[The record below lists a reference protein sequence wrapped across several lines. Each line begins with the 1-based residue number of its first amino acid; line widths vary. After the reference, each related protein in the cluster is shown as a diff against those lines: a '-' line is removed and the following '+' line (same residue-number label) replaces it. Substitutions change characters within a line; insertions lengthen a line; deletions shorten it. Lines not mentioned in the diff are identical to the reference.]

1 MYILCMKKIK
11 LSSENRSFFQLV
23 ADASATNPFSPQRAD
38 IDKKISGIHAAD
50 NRRQRVLYAIEAI
63 QERLGKLDADGLLKF
78 RDFCDKDTDLMRYT
92 FLFDVYHSC
101 TDLFDA
107 FIARQEASGPDLLK
121 APFAPK
127 AIEAL
132 RQRGFSEKES
142 VQYFAMFYQIR
153 RAFYFIDR
161 GLIGKSQC
169 MQDLRMALWNNI
181 FTYDIRNY
189 ERYMWDQMEDFSTLL
204 EGPTGCG
211 KGAAAAAIGRSGF
224 IPFDTVK
231 QTFSASFTTTFI
243 PLNLSQ
249 FAEGLLESELFGHTK
264 GAFTGAVES
273 HKGVLGLCGPH
284 GSIFLD
290 EIGEIS
296 IPAQV
301 KLLKVL
307 EEREFSPAGSH
318 EKLRFYGRVIA
329 ATNRPIDTLRAEGTF
344 RDDFYYRLC
353 SDCIQ
358 VPPLAQRVQE
368 NPDELAELVE
378 HFTSLITGRKNTEL
392 VGHVL
397 ETIDKHLG
405 RQYPWPGN
413 VRELAQCIRRVILK
427 RSYEGQKSKPKT
439 LRDQLK
445 AGIDSGALTADE
457 LLNSYCKMLYDR
469 CGTYE
474 ETARLTGL
482 DRRTIKKR
490 VQECRAYDNGTE
502 SQ

>member
-1 MYILCMKKIK
+1 MKKIV

-23 ADASATNPFSPQRAD
+23 ADASATNPFSPQRAA

-63 QERLGKLDADGLLKF
+63 QEQLAKLDADGLLRF

-92 FLFDVYHSC
+92 FLFDVYHGC

-107 FIARQEASGPDLLK
+107 FIAKQEASNQTPLK
-121 APFAPK
+121 VSFAPK
-127 AIEAL
+127 AIDAL
-132 RQRGFSEKES
+132 RQRGFCEEEA

-153 RAFYFIDR
+153 RAFYLIDR
-161 GLIGKSQC
+161 GLVGKSQC

-189 ERYMWDQMEDFSTLL
+189 EQYMRDRMEDFSTLL

-224 IPFDTVK
+224 IPFDTAK
-231 QTFSASFTTTFI
+231 QTFIASFTTTFI

-273 HKGVLGLCGPH
+273 HEGVLGLCGPH

-307 EEREFSPAGSH
+307 EEREFSPVGSH

-329 ATNRPIDTLRAEGTF
+329 ATNRPMDTLRAEGTF

-392 VGHVL
+392 AGRVL
-397 ETIDKHLG
+397 ETIDKQLG
-405 RQYPWPGN
+405 RHYPWPGN

-427 RSYEGQKSKPKT
+427 RSYEGQKAQSQT
-439 LRDQLK
+439 LQDQLK
-445 AGIDSGALTADE
+445 SGIDNGTLTADE
-457 LLNSYCKMLYDR
+457 LLDGYCKMLYDR

-474 ETARLTGL
+474 EVAKLTAM
-482 DRRTIKKR
+482 DRRTVKKR
-490 VQECRAYDNGTE
+490 IQEHGRYDDG
-502 SQ
+502 SKSK

>member
-1 MYILCMKKIK
+1 MKKMV
-11 LSSENRSFFQLV
+11 LSNENRQFFKLV
-23 ADASATNPFSPQRAD
+23 ADIPAINPFSPSRAA
-38 IDKKISGIHAAD
+38 IDEEISGIHEVVD
-50 NRRQRVLYAIEAI
+50 RHQRVLYAAEAI
-63 QERLGKLDADGLLKF
+63 RQRLALLDTKGVRQFQDF
-78 RDFCDKDTDLMRYT
+78 DDRDRELMRYT

-107 FIARQEASGPDLLK
+107 FIAKQEASGKTPLK
-121 APFAPK
+121 VPFARK
-127 AIEAL
+127 AIDAL
-132 RQRGFSEKES
+132 LQRGFTEKE
-142 VQYFAMFYQIR
+142 VEWCFAMFYQIR

-161 GLIGKSQC
+161 GLIGRSDC
-169 MQDLRMALWNNI
+169 MRQLRMGLWNNL
-181 FTYDIRNY
+181 FTYDARGY
-189 ERYMWDQMEDFSTLL
+189 ERHMWDKMEDFSLLL

-224 IPFDTVK
+224 IPFDMAS
-231 QTFSASFTTTFI
+231 QTFKSSFTTTFI

-273 HKGVLGLCGPH
+273 HEGVLGLCGPH

-307 EEREFSPAGSH
+307 EERIFSPVGSH

-329 ATNRPIDTLRAEGTF
+329 ATNRPVDILRTEGTF

-378 HFTSLITGRKNTEL
+378 HFTSLITGRKSMEL
-392 VGHVL
+392 TARVL
-397 ETIDKHLG
+397 ETIDKQLG
-405 RQYPWPGN
+405 KQYPWPGN

-427 RSYEGQKSKPKT
+427 RNYEGQKSKSKNPQ
-439 LRDQLK
+439 DQLK
-445 AGIDSGALTADE
+445 AGIDSGTLTADE
-457 LLNSYCKMLYDR
+457 LLGGYCKMLYDR

-474 ETARLTGL
+474 EVAKLTAM
-482 DRRTIKKR
+482 DRRTVKKR
-490 VQECRAYDNGTE
+490 VREHGQYDDG
-502 SQ
+502 SKSK

>member
-1 MYILCMKKIK
+1 MYILCMNKKV
-11 LSSENRSFFQLV
+11 LNSENRRFFQLV
-23 ADASATNPFSPQRAD
+23 ADASATNPFSPQRAA

-50 NRRQRVLYAIEAI
+50 DRRQRVLYAIEAI
-63 QERLGKLDADGLLKF
+63 RERLGKLDADGLLKF
-78 RDFCDKDTDLMRYT
+78 HDFCDKDTDLMRYT
-92 FLFDVYHSC
+92 FLFDVYHGC
-101 TDLFDA
+101 IDLFDA
-107 FIARQEASGPDLLK
+107 FIAKQEASSPTPLK
-121 APFAPK
+121 VSFAPK
-127 AIEAL
+127 AINAL
-132 RQRGFSEKES
+132 QQRGFSEEES

-153 RAFYFIDR
+153 RAFHLIDR
-161 GLIGKSQC
+161 GLVGKSQS

-189 ERYMWDQMEDFSTLL
+189 EQYMRDRMEDFSTLL

-224 IPFDTVK
+224 IPFDTAK
-231 QTFSASFTTTFI
+231 QTFIASFTTTFI

-273 HKGVLGLCGPH
+273 HKGVLGLCVPH

-307 EEREFSPAGSH
+307 EERIFSPVGSH

-329 ATNRPIDTLRAEGTF
+329 ATNRPVDILRTEGTF

-358 VPPLAQRVQE
+358 VPPLSQRVME

-378 HFTSLITGRKNTEL
+378 HFTGLITGRKNTEL
-392 VGHVL
+392 AARVL
-397 ETIDKHLG
+397 ETIDKQLG

-427 RSYEGQKSKPKT
+427 RNYEGQQVTTQT
-439 LRDQLK
+439 LPDQLK
-445 AGIDSGALTADE
+445 NGIESGALTADE
-457 LLNSYCKMLYDR
+457 LLDGYCKMLYD
-469 CGTYE
+469 CYGTYE
-474 ETARLTGL
+474 EVAKLTAL
-482 DRRTIKKR
+482 DRRTVKKR
-490 VQECRAYDNGTE
+490 IQEHGRYDDG
-502 SQ
+502 SKSK

>member
-1 MYILCMKKIK
+1 M
-11 LSSENRSFFQLV
+11 S
-23 ADASATNPFSPQRAD
+23 
-38 IDKKISGIHAAD
+38 
-50 NRRQRVLYAIEAI
+50 
-63 QERLGKLDADGLLKF
+63 
-78 RDFCDKDTDLMRYT
+78 
-92 FLFDVYHSC
+92 
-101 TDLFDA
+101 
-107 FIARQEASGPDLLK
+107 
-121 APFAPK
+121 
-127 AIEAL
+127 
-132 RQRGFSEKES
+132 
-142 VQYFAMFYQIR
+142 
-153 RAFYFIDR
+153 
-161 GLIGKSQC
+161 
-169 MQDLRMALWNNI
+169 LWNNL
-181 FTYDIRNY
+181 FTYDARSY
-189 ERYMWDQMEDFSTLL
+189 EKHMWDKMEDFSLLL

-224 IPFDTVK
+224 IPFDMTR
-231 QTFSASFTTTFI
+231 QTFKSSFTATFI

-273 HKGVLGLCGPH
+273 HQGVLGLCEPH

-290 EIGEIS
+290 EIGEIG

-307 EEREFSPAGSH
+307 EERVFSPVGSH

-329 ATNRPIDTLRAEGTF
+329 ATNRPVDILRAEGTF

-358 VPPLAQRVQE
+358 VPPLAQRVRE

-378 HFTSLITGRKNTEL
+378 HFTTLITGRQNKEL
-392 VGHVL
+392 VTRVL
-397 ETIDKHLG
+397 ETIDKQLD
-405 RQYPWPGN
+405 RDYPWPGN

-427 RSYEGQKSKPKT
+427 RSYEGKKRIPKT
-439 LRDQLK
+439 LKQQLK
-445 AGIDSGALTADE
+445 AGIDSGVLTADE
-457 LLNSYCKMLYDR
+457 LLNGYCKMLYDH

-490 VQECRAYDNGTE
+490 VQEYKAYGNGTE
-502 SQ
+502 SE